1 MGSRDKIM
9 DTSQEY
15 NLAGEPWESKEDEQL
30 KKEYNIDKLT
40 ILEICK
46 IHKRMPGGII
56 SRLRRL
62 DLIDMRHKARGYEEY
77 EKSDLYKEICK
88 NKKENKE
95 KRLEKKLE
103 SKTQPAINSIFTK
116 TVNELP
122 DIIQIKRDITEIKSD
137 VKKLVELIS
146 AIYDFESNQQ

>member
-1 MGSRDKIM
+1 MASRSENIEPH
-9 DTSQEY
+9 QEY
-15 NLAGEPWESKEDEQL
+15 NLAGEPWENKEDEQL

-77 EKSDLYKEICK
+77 QQSDLYKEICK

-95 KRLEKKLE
+95 KRIEKKVG
-103 SKTQPAINSIFTK
+103 SKIQPTINTVFKK
-116 TVNELP
+116 TVNELT
-122 DIIQIKRDITEIKSD
+122 DIIQIKSDINEIKGD
-137 VKKLVELIS
+137 VKKIIELIN
-146 AIYDFESNQQ
+146 AVYDFESNQE